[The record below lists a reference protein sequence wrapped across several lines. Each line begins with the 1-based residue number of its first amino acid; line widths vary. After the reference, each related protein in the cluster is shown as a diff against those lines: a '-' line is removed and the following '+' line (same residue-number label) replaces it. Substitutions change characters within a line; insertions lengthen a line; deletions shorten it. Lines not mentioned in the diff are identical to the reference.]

1 MGRSR
6 DGIMLIEYDL
16 VIIGA
21 TELGCRMAL
30 RARQLGARVALVEQ
44 GEHPETTIAWRHW
57 LACDSTKLGSEL
69 AAQLDA
75 IAISDEC
82 KPLTP
87 EALQIQGVDYLAATG
102 TWSEQP
108 KSAIQVGD
116 RLLHSS
122 SYVATLTPNRR
133 IPVAL
138 WGLPCKRP
146 EDFVTRESVPDRVA
160 IFGDAIVG
168 VELAVALRSR
178 GSTVTLIVPTPQIL
192 PQVDPDGAIQIQ
204 MVLEASGIQV
214 LTKTRVESAQTVGFI
229 KYLTLCSPLQGQ
241 SVHAPQI
248 LEVDEIVLATPF
260 ERLDPDRLGLRSL
273 GPKSLRSHRLRLVGS
288 ANRSRHRVIPI
299 DGLTANCDSIAL
311 TEVQAIL
318 QPWKSTRSVSAGR
331 LTHPP
336 SFWIGPVPLKS
347 DRLVSIAGQ
356 TAPGN
361 LWYNLKMN
369 RNGQLVNAT
378 LTGELATQLAPL
390 LSVAIQ
396 TKISLPR
403 LLTVPLSNPAHS
415 QVISKWIEQWEQ
427 TVRSRQPLRH
437 ELFLDWLGIRRRSV

>member
-1 MGRSR
+1 
-6 DGIMLIEYDL
+6 MLIEYDL

-44 GEHPETTIAWRHW
+44 GERPETTIGWRHW
-57 LACDSTKLGSEL
+57 LAFDRTELGSEL

-75 IAISDEC
+75 IAVSDEC

-102 TWSEQP
+102 TWLEQP
-108 KSAIQVGD
+108 KPGVQVGD
-116 RLLHSS
+116 RLLRSS

-138 WGLPCKRP
+138 WGIPCGRP

-178 GSTVTLIVPTPQIL
+178 GSTVTLIVPSPQIL

-214 LTKTRVESAQTVGFI
+214 LTKTRVESAQTVGLI
-229 KYLTLCSPLQGQ
+229 QRLSLHCLGDR
-241 SVHAPQI
+241 VAQI
-248 LEVDEIVLATPF
+248 LEVDEIILATPF

-273 GPKSLRSHRLRLVGS
+273 GSKSLRSHRLRLVGA
-288 ANRSRHRVIPI
+288 ANRSRHRVTLT
-299 DGLTANCDSIAL
+299 DGLTANCDAIAL
-311 TEVQAIL
+311 TEVQSIL
-318 QPWKSTRSVSAGR
+318 KPWKSKRLVSVGR
-331 LTHPP
+331 LTHPH
-336 SFWIGPVPLKS
+336 SFWIGPVPHKS

-356 TAPGN
+356 TASGN
-361 LWYNLKMN
+361 LWYNLKLK
-369 RNGQLVNAT
+369 RNGQLANAT
-378 LTGELATQLAPL
+378 LTGELAPQFAPI

-396 TKISLPR
+396 TKISLPM
-403 LLTVPLSNPAHS
+403 LLTIPLSDPAHS
-415 QVISKWIEQWEQ
+415 QVISQWIEQWEQ
-427 TVRSRQPLRH
+427 NVRSRQPLRH
-437 ELFLDWLGIRRRSV
+437 ELFLDWLGMRRRSIRPRS

>member
-1 MGRSR
+1 
-6 DGIMLIEYDL
+6 MLIEYDL

-44 GEHPETTIAWRHW
+44 GERPETTIAWRHW
-57 LACDSTKLGSEL
+57 LAIDPTQLVTERST
-69 AAQLDA
+69 QLDV

-87 EALQIQGVDYLAATG
+87 EALQIQGVDYLAAIG
-102 TWSEQP
+102 TWIEQP
-108 KSAIQVGD
+108 KSGVQVGD
-116 RLLHSS
+116 RLLRSS

-138 WGLPCKRP
+138 WGIPCGRP

-178 GSTVTLIVPTPQIL
+178 GSTVTLIVPTPEIL

-204 MVLEASGIQV
+204 MVLEASGVQV
-214 LTKTRVESAQTVGFI
+214 LTKTRVESAQTVGLI
-229 KYLTLCSPLQGQ
+229 QRLSLYSQGDR
-241 SVHAPQI
+241 VAKFF
-248 LEVDEIVLATPF
+248 EVDEIILATPF
-260 ERLDPDRLGLRSL
+260 ERLDPERLGLRSL
-273 GPKSLRSHRLRLVGS
+273 GPKSLRSHRLRLVGA
-288 ANRSRHRVIPI
+288 ANRSRHRVTPT
-299 DGLTANCDSIAL
+299 DGLTANCDAIAL

-331 LTHPP
+331 LTRPH
-336 SFWIGPVPLKS
+336 SFWIGPVPRKS
-347 DRLVSIAGQ
+347 DRLISITGQ
-356 TAPGN
+356 TASGN
-361 LWYNLKMN
+361 LWYNLKLK

-378 LTGELATQLAPL
+378 LTGELTPQLAPI

-396 TKISLPR
+396 TKISLPM
-403 LLTVPLSNPAHS
+403 LLTIPLSDPAHS
-415 QVISKWIEQWEQ
+415 QVISQWIEQWEQ
-427 TVRSRQPLRH
+427 NVRSRHPLWH
-437 ELFLDWLGIRRRSV
+437 ELFLDWLTVRRRSI